1 MYSPQPA
8 PHSCQG
14 PGSDSQTSP
23 GKVRCT
29 VADSNPKNWLP
40 HKYTRLDN
48 SSNEVLC
55 DLLAALEPITF
66 SKFALRAIRTNK
78 MKTLLELIEFACKVP
93 RTTPLVGDLRHIA
106 SLKTKL
112 KVFAA
117 GVDCRSHRIMLRP
130 DWNAQGVYTLRA
142 DAHDNIVVS
151 HRYTG
156 TSRPWPAALRLKDD
170 DGVAIASGHLYI
182 SGNFYEDAAEVRS
195 GLTMESFRIGNLGCF
210 DLRLEPPLKAM
221 RLMVGDATSSDGV
234 SGAGLALED
243 GRSVTSQ
250 STPPR
255 PSSRSSVP
263 GPASVCSPRRRAV
276 APSMSSARLRGM
288 SSATLESGSPFTI
301 ADGPAGA
308 LTPGD
313 GEGDGAASPARP
325 PHASRPAVGPAQ
337 SDHGDDGA
345 EVASEDFD
353 DPDEGSADFAGSDDN
368 GNEIGPPGEP
378 RLT

>member
-93 RTTPLVGDLRHIA
+93 RTTPLVGDLRHIP
-106 SLKTKL
+106 SLKAKL
-112 KVFAA
+112 KEFAA
-117 GVDCRSHRIMLRP
+117 GVDCRSHRIMLPP
-130 DWNAQGVYTLRA
+130 DWNVQGVYTLRA

-250 STPPR
+250 STPPPTLVAIVGSGAR
-255 PSSRSSVP
+255 QCVLVQASRRCALHVLGKTP
-263 GPASVCSPRRRAV
+263 GHVERHPRVREPLHDRGRAGGRVDTGRWRRRWRSLPRPP
-276 APSMSSARLRGM
+276 PSCLQ
-288 SSATLESGSPFTI
+288 
-301 ADGPAGA
+301 AG
-308 LTPGD
+308 GR
-313 GEGDGAASPARP
+313 ASPER
-325 PHASRPAVGPAQ
+325 SWRRRRRGRVG
-337 SDHGDDGA
+337 G
-345 EVASEDFD
+345 F
-353 DPDEGSADFAGSDDN
+353 
-368 GNEIGPPGEP
+368 
-378 RLT
+378 R